1 MNSSAKEIGQAIA
14 SELPSGKTRI
24 TNALTKSNCGPDS
37 ANGVA
42 VDQERNCQDGICM
55 VTWKPSKHAA

>member
-1 MNSSAKEIGQAIA
+1 MNSSAKEIEQAIA
-14 SELPSGKTRI
+14 SELPSGNTRL
-24 TNALTKSNCGPDS
+24 TKALTQSSGPDS